1 MKKNLGKILPLFL
14 LFTTTLFA
22 QTLAKYHLS
31 ANKTKA
37 YVKEAVE
44 ITFKADQLDHR
55 DVMFFFVT
63 PKKSDD
69 YEIKLLNK
77 KTTELSYH
85 NYTTTFTYILFPL
98 KAKELR
104 VAFDFT
110 IKVASDEAVAQ
121 VYTGSR
127 DNVKWIDTEDTNVTV
142 PPLKLQ
148 IKQLPQPVDLVGDF
162 TLKSKINTTTINQ
175 YESLHLLYTLKGK
188 GYKDNNIT
196 LLHPQK
202 DVTLFSEINDAYSKL
217 TKDGYL
223 IHREYIYALSSEK
236 DFTIEA
242 ISLKAYSP
250 KLQKFYTLTTPSYK
264 INVEKIDTSTLLDD
278 KESPNTQPF
287 IRIDTIKELFIYLL
301 IFGSGYLSA
310 LIQNKKQKK
319 IKQPTKYDDIT
330 QSNSPHELIVI
341 LLNRYNIKELEPFIK
356 ELEMIKYKRSSKTFK
371 EVKKEILTTV
381 VSKQI

>member
-31 ANKTKA
+31 ANKTQA

-44 ITFKADQLDHR
+44 ITFQADQLDHT
-55 DVMFFFVT
+55 DVMFFFVS

-162 TLKSKINTTTINQ
+162 TLESKINTTTINQ
-175 YESLHLLYTLKGK
+175 YESVHLLYTLKGK

-202 DVTLFSEINDAYSKL
+202 GVTLFSEINDAYSKL

-223 IHREYIYALSSEK
+223 IHREFIYALSSEK

-250 KLQKFYTLTTPSYK
+250 KLQKFYTLTTPPYK

-278 KESPNTQPF
+278 KESPNTQPL
-287 IRIDTIKELFIYLL
+287 ITLETIKTFFIYLL
-301 IFGSGYLSA
+301 IFISGYISA
-310 LIQNKKQKK
+310 LIQNKKQKSK
-319 IKQPTKYDDIT
+319 KQEKKYEDIAKTK
-330 QSNSPHELIVI
+330 SPKELIFV
-341 LLNRYNIKELEPFIK
+341 LLHKYSDRDINSFIK
-356 ELEMIKYKRSSKTFK
+356 ELESMEYKKSNKSFTAL
-371 EVKKEILTTV
+371 KKDLLK
-381 VSKQI
+381 SLH